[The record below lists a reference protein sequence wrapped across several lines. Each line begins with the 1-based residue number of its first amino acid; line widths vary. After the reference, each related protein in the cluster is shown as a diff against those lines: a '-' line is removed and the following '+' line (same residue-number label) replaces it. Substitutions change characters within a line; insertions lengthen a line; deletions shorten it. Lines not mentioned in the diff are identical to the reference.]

1 VRFRHP
7 VASPQAERSYRAL
20 PAYERA
26 VVRDALETH
35 LRHEPRK
42 TSKSRIKRLRKLH
55 QPQYRL
61 RIEELRAFYD
71 VIRQEVQVLDIVSKN
86 QAQAWL
92 DEYGAP
98 EP

>member
-1 VRFRHP
+1 MRF
-7 VASPQAERSYRAL
+7 AIILSPRAEQSYRAL
-20 PAYERA
+20 PAYQRA
-26 VVRDALETH
+26 AVRDALETH
-35 LRHEPRK
+35 LRREPAK

-71 VIRQEVQVLDIVSKN
+71 VIGQEVQVLDIVSKD

-92 DEYGAP
+92 DAHGTP